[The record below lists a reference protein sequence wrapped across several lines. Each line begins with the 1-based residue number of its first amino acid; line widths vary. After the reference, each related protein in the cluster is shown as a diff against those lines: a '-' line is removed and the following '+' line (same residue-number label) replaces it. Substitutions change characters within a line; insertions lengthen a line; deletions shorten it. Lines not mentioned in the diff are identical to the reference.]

1 MFAPTVLT
9 NAPHAGA
16 TKNKQHPR
24 ATGDSQWN
32 VRNHKGST
40 AVADG
45 ETSVSIG
52 PTVVDAAAVKS
63 VTGECEMGDMNEYAP
78 RATAPIASV
87 ALVPRRDARVVHR
100 ASRHPSP
107 RRAHAPC
114 GQGEGT
120 GGGRVGHGCALD
132 GRQWQLPPRRRA
144 DK

>member
-1 MFAPTVLT
+1 MAASPTVLT
-9 NAPHAGA
+9 NAPHTGA

-40 AVADG
+40 AVAAA

-87 ALVPRRDARVVHR
+87 ALACVSA
-100 ASRHPSP
+100 
-107 RRAHAPC
+107 RRARRAPC
-114 GQGEGT
+114 IT
-120 GGGRVGHGCALD
+120 PPITAPCA
-132 GRQWQLPPRRRA
+132 RA
-144 DK
+144 VWAG